1 MYIYEI
7 KDWPHFRWNEKRLS
21 KSLTSV
27 AHKQG
32 RLIGRME
39 ALGFKL
45 RAEASL
51 QTLTEDVVKSSE
63 IEGEF
68 LDREQVRSS
77 IARRLGLDIGG
88 LTHADRHVDG
98 VVEMV
103 LDATQGY
110 DIPLTEERLFAWHS
124 ALFPA
129 GRSGMAK
136 INVGAWRTDQ
146 SGPIQVIS
154 GPFGRKRLHFQAPPA
169 ARVNKEMEAFLE
181 WHNCQEAPERL
192 IKAGIAHLWFVTIH
206 PFDDGNGRIARAI
219 TDQTLACSEKSAQRF
234 YSMSAQILKERSAYY
249 DVLESTQKGS
259 LDITPWLEWF
269 LGCLDA
275 ALDGAETTLNAVL
288 RKASFWETH
297 SGESFNVRQR
307 IVLNLLIDGF
317 QGKLTSS
324 KWAKLGKCSQ
334 DTALRDIDDLVRR
347 NILTRGASGGRST
360 SYSIK
365 EVE

>member
-1 MYIYEI
+1 MYIYEL
-7 KDWPHFRWNEKRLS
+7 KDWPHFRWNEKSLFESLAALS
-21 KSLTSV
+21 
-27 AHKQG
+27 HKQG

-45 RAEASL
+45 RADASL

-77 IARRLGLDIGG
+77 IARRLGMNIGG
-88 LTHADRHVDG
+88 LTSSERHVDG

-110 DIPLTEERLFAWHS
+110 DIPLTAERLFGWHS
-124 ALFPA
+124 ALFPT

-136 INVGAWRTDQ
+136 INVGGWRTDQ
-146 SGPIQVIS
+146 SGPMQVIS
-154 GPFGRKRLHFQAPPA
+154 GPFGRERLHFQAPPA
-169 ARVNKEMEAFLE
+169 AHVKKEMETFLE
-181 WHNCQEAPERL
+181 WHNRQETVERL

-219 TDQTLACSEKSAQRF
+219 TDQTLACSENSSQRF
-234 YSMSAQILKERSAYY
+234 YSMSAQIRKQRSEYY
-249 DVLESTQKGS
+249 DVLEATQKGNMDVT
-259 LDITPWLEWF
+259 LWLQWF

-275 ALDGAETTLNAVL
+275 ALDGAESTLGSVL
-288 RKASFWETH
+288 KKARFWETLD
-297 SGESFNVRQR
+297 GESFNGRQR
-307 IVLNLLIDGF
+307 IILNLLLDGF
-317 QGKLTSS
+317 QGKMTSS

-347 NILTRGASGGRST
+347 NVLIRDSPGGRST
-360 SYSIK
+360 SYSLP
-365 EVE
+365 E